1 MTVKEVTHAYHLQ
14 RWAELINDCKSSGKS
29 IASWCSEQGVN
40 TKTYYYW
47 QRRVREKAL
56 GQMTAC
62 QVQSVKSV
70 PVVGSPAF
78 AEYKLPAQTASS
90 AAVTLHLSFGKLE
103 IHNGAEAGVIENT
116 LMALKSLC

>member
-14 RWAELINDCKSSGKS
+14 RWAELIIDCKSSGKS

-62 QVQSVKSV
+62 RVQSVQSV
-70 PVVGSPAF
+70 PVVGGPAF

-90 AAVTLHLSFGKLE
+90 AAVTLHLSFGTLD
-103 IHNGAEAGVIENT
+103 IHNGAEAVVIENT

>member
-14 RWAELINDCKSSGKS
+14 RWAELITDCKSSGKS

-56 GQMTAC
+56 GQMTARRA
-62 QVQSVKSV
+62 QSVQSV
-70 PVVGSPAF
+70 PVVGISAF
-78 AEYKLPAQTASS
+78 AEYKLPAKTTSI
-90 AAVTLHLSFGKLE
+90 AAVTLHLSFGTLE

-116 LMALKSLC
+116 LMALRSLC

>member
-14 RWAELINDCKSSGKS
+14 RWAELIADCKSSGKS

-56 GQMTAC
+56 GQMTARRA
-62 QVQSVKSV
+62 QSVQSV
-70 PVVGSPAF
+70 PVVGISAF
-78 AEYKLPAQTASS
+78 AEYKLPAKTTSI
-90 AAVTLHLSFGKLE
+90 AAVTLHLSFGTLE

-116 LMALKSLC
+116 LMALRSLC